1 MKKKVKNI
9 LYGVL
14 CLVMAAVWFFALK
27 DWELLLFHVIPLN
40 NVVAGILFAVFGVL
54 SLIVAFAGKDKEDD
68 NK

>member
-1 MKKKVKNI
+1 MKKKAKNI

-14 CLVMAAVWFFALK
+14 CLAMAAVWFFALE

-40 NVVAGILFAVFGVL
+40 NVVAGIIFALFGVI
-54 SLIVAFAGKDKEDD
+54 SLIVAFAGKDKEDN